1 MLLDINFVDDA
12 TRPPVPVLENL
23 TEAQRAPGHHLRM
36 IHDHL
41 RDNMVTL
48 GKLIERANVTVS
60 IPRIVANVGALFEDI
75 APGAGR
81 GGARLLVNY
90 GGFTSPAG
98 ASLRFVNADG
108 VVVSGP
114 GLDGDL
120 EFDAQSDNNLIR
132 GCSLVGGSVN
142 DAGSGNCF
150 LRNDGLPDSC
160 P

>member
-1 MLLDINFVDDA
+1 MGFDIANVTDSRFKNVRA
-12 TRPPVPVLENL
+12 N
-23 TEAQRAPGHHLRM
+23 AQDTGLR
-36 IHDHL
+36 L
-41 RDNMVTL
+41 SQL
-48 GKLIERANVTVS
+48 AERANVTVS
-60 IPRIVANVGALFEDI
+60 IPAMVADVAALFENI

-90 GGFTSPAG
+90 GGMTSTGG

-132 GCSLVGGSVN
+132 GCSLAAGTVS
-142 DAGSGNCF
+142 DAGSDNCF
-150 LRNDGLPDSC
+150 LNNFGIPDSC